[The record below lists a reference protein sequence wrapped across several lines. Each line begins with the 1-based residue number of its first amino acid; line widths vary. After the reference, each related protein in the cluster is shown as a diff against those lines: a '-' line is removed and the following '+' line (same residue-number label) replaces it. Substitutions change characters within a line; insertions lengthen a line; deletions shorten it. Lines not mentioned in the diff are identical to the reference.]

1 MNKGER
7 SAARRLHVRRA
18 YVLTL
23 IALVLSCG
31 ACTRFA
37 DRFSRG
43 DKMRVGAEQQRG
55 QSDATKVERSDTT
68 AQANAPVVYVALG
81 DSTGVGVGAR
91 KGGGYV
97 ARLFERIE
105 RVRPGS
111 RVVNLCMS
119 GARTDDA
126 LRGQVPRVAEVHP
139 TLITVGI
146 GINDVTNNVPLERF
160 AANYEQIIKGLRAT
174 TSAPIVATNIPDISP
189 APAVPE
195 FARAEAARRIALFNE
210 RIAQIA
216 AANQIT
222 LVDAYTM
229 SREVI
234 PAHPEFFSADG
245 FHPSDEGYEYW
256 AKMMWPA
263 VKAALGEP

>member
-1 MNKGER
+1 MHAG
-7 SAARRLHVRRA
+7 
-18 YVLTL
+18 T
-23 IALVLSCG
+23 
-31 ACTRFA
+31 
-37 DRFSRG
+37 
-43 DKMRVGAEQQRG
+43 EQQRG
-55 QSDATKVERSDTT
+55 QNGATQGDESNATVQTT
-68 AQANAPVVYVALG
+68 APVVYVALG

-91 KGGGYV
+91 RGGGYV

-111 RVVNLCMS
+111 RGVNLCVS

-126 LRGQVPRVAEVHP
+126 LRGQVPRVAALHP
-139 TLITVGI
+139 TLVTVGI
-146 GINDVTNNVPLERF
+146 GINDVANGVSLERF
-160 AANYEQIIKGLRAT
+160 AVNYEAIMKRLRAAT
-174 TSAPIVATNIPDISP
+174 NAPIVATNIPNISP

-216 AANQIT
+216 AAQQVT

-229 SREVI
+229 SRDVI

-263 VKAALGEP
+263 VKTAIGEP

>member
-7 SAARRLHVRRA
+7 SAARRLPARHVRA
-18 YVLTL
+18 LML

-31 ACTRFA
+31 ACTQFA

-55 QSDATKVERSDTT
+55 QSGAAQDEQRNAT
-68 AQANAPVVYVALG
+68 AQTNAPVMYVALG
-81 DSTGVGVGAR
+81 DSTGVGMGAR

-111 RVVNLCMS
+111 RVVNLCVS

-126 LRGQVPRVAEVHP
+126 LRGQVPRVAALQP
-139 TLITVGI
+139 TLVTVGI
-146 GINDVTNNVPLERF
+146 GINDVTNNVPLESF
-160 AANYEQIIKGLRAT
+160 AANYEQIITRLRAAT
-174 TSAPIVATNIPDISP
+174 NAPIVATNIPDISP

-216 AANQIT
+216 AAHQVT

-229 SREVI
+229 SRDVI

-256 AKMMWPA
+256 AKMMWPT
-263 VKAALGEP
+263 VKTAIGEP

>member
-7 SAARRLHVRRA
+7 KAVRRLHARHVR
-18 YVLTL
+18 VLTS

-31 ACTRFA
+31 ACARFA

-43 DKMRVGAEQQRG
+43 NKMHAGTEQQRG
-55 QSDATKVERSDTT
+55 QNGATQGDESNATVQT
-68 AQANAPVVYVALG
+68 NAPVVYVALG

-91 KGGGYV
+91 RGGGYV

-111 RVVNLCMS
+111 RVVNLCVS

-126 LRGQVPRVAEVHP
+126 LRGQVPRVAALHP
-139 TLITVGI
+139 TLVTVGI
-146 GINDVTNNVPLERF
+146 GINDVANGVPLERF
-160 AANYEQIIKGLRAT
+160 AVNYEAIMKRLRAAT
-174 TSAPIVATNIPDISP
+174 NAPIVATNIPDISP

-216 AANQIT
+216 AAHQVT
-222 LVDAYTM
+222 LVDA
-229 SREVI
+229 
-234 PAHPEFFSADG
+234 
-245 FHPSDEGYEYW
+245 
-256 AKMMWPA
+256 
-263 VKAALGEP
+263 

>member
-1 MNKGER
+1 
-7 SAARRLHVRRA
+7 
-18 YVLTL
+18 
-23 IALVLSCG
+23 
-31 ACTRFA
+31 
-37 DRFSRG
+37 
-43 DKMRVGAEQQRG
+43 MRVGAEQQHG
-55 QSDATKVERSDTT
+55 QHDATENTQRGATPQPD
-68 AQANAPVVYVALG
+68 APVVYVALG
-81 DSTGVGVGAR
+81 DSTGVGMGAR

-105 RVRPGS
+105 RVRPNS
-111 RVVNLCMS
+111 RVVNLCVS
-119 GARTDDA
+119 GARTNDV
-126 LRGQVPRVAEVHP
+126 LRAQVPRVAAAHP
-139 TLITVGI
+139 TLVTVGI
-146 GINDVTNNVPLERF
+146 GINDLTNNVPLERF
-160 AANYEQIIKGLRAT
+160 AVSQEAIMRRLRAAT
-174 TSAPIVATNIPDISP
+174 NAPVVATNIPDISP

-216 AANQIT
+216 AAHQVT

-229 SREVI
+229 SRDVI

-263 VKAALGEP
+263 VKTAIGEP